1 MRLADILVFPC
12 ILLSTACSGAGES
25 DSRIQHVWGQT
36 RRGELP
42 MRSSRVC
49 ESSFSGSPGAM
60 RLQQLA
66 SRIAEANPQTFYG
79 ELDSAH
85 LCIGI
90 DTALKGA
97 DARSTP
103 EQLRVAFSSG
113 LVDLAQND
121 GQLAAVLSHELA
133 HLSLQHRGFAETP
146 PVLGSDSNF
155 TQLQSV
161 GRDVQAEI
169 VRLALAKADPQQIF
183 ALNDNFADVLRRMNS
198 RIDEVYGEKNA
209 HVNWIEQEADDVG
222 AEFFLRAGFNPD
234 DYIEILWRSARG
246 QRGETRD
253 ECEALVEAH
262 RAKVSPAPRPERG
275 AAVHPTT
282 CWRVFHL
289 TVDEWTHA
297 HSAEIGTLNPR

>member
-1 MRLADILVFPC
+1 MRIANLLAFSFALFNV
-12 ILLSTACSGAGES
+12 ACSRAGVS
-25 DSRIQHVWGQT
+25 DSLLKHVWGQT

-42 MRSSRVC
+42 RRPSRVC
-49 ESSFSGSPGAM
+49 ESSFSQSPAAVH
-60 RLQQLA
+60 LQQLA
-66 SRIAEANPQTFYG
+66 LRIAEANPQTFYD
-79 ELDSAH
+79 ELDPAH

-90 DTALKGA
+90 DTALQGA

-103 EQLRVAFSSG
+103 EQLRIAFSSG
-113 LVDLAQND
+113 LIGLAQND

-146 PVLGSDSNF
+146 PLLGADSSF
-155 TQLQSV
+155 GQLQSE
-161 GRDVQAEI
+161 GRDIQAEI

-183 ALNDNFADVLRRMNS
+183 ALNDKFAGVLRRMNT
-198 RIDEVYGEKNA
+198 RIDEIYGEKNA

-234 DYIEILWRSARG
+234 DYIEILWRSVRG

-253 ECEALVEAH
+253 ECEALIQAH
-262 RAKVSPAPRPERG
+262 RAQVLPAPRPERG
-275 AAVHPTT
+275 SAVHPTT

-289 TVDEWTHA
+289 TLDEWTHA
-297 HSAEIGTLNPR
+297 HRAEIGTIVPR

>member
-1 MRLADILVFPC
+1 MRLAHILLFSC
-12 ILLSTACSGAGES
+12 ILLSTACSGAGVSES
-25 DSRIQHVWGQT
+25 RLHHVWGQT

-42 MRSSRVC
+42 RRPSRVC
-49 ESSFSGSPGAM
+49 ESSFSGTPAALS
-60 RLQQLA
+60 LQQLA
-66 SRIAEANPQTFYG
+66 TRIAKANPQTFYD
-79 ELDSAH
+79 ELAPAN
-85 LCIGI
+85 LCIGV
-90 DTALKGA
+90 DAALQGA

-103 EQLRVAFSSG
+103 EQLRIAFSSG
-113 LVDLAQND
+113 LIGLAQND
-121 GQLAAVLSHELA
+121 GQLSAVLSHELA

-146 PVLGSDSNF
+146 PLLGSDPNF
-155 TQLQSV
+155 TQLQSE
-161 GRDVQAEI
+161 GRKIQDDI

-183 ALNDNFADVLRRMNS
+183 ALNDKFAEVLRRMNV

-234 DYIEILWRSARG
+234 DYLEMLWRSARG
-246 QRGETRD
+246 QRGESRD
-253 ECEALVEAH
+253 DCEALVEAH
-262 RAKVSPAPRPERG
+262 RTEVSPAPRPERG

-297 HSAEIGTLNPR
+297 HRAEIGTLDPR